1 MALIPEK
8 DWIRKIIQLEKES
21 KKSTKKRVEKALVSA
36 VQKSIPDEKFGILLS
51 GGVDSC
57 LLAFICKKAKADFI
71 CYTVG
76 LDNSPDLPWAMSF
89 AKRFRIPI
97 KVQTFSLDEVHD
109 LFKEA
114 KKSLEHVDILSI
126 GVGSVI
132 LAAMKM
138 AKKDK
143 IKKVFSGLGSEEIFA
158 GYHRHAKVTDVH
170 AECWLRLKT
179 MWKRDMRRDDA
190 IARSLGMEIV
200 APYLDDGLIKEGM
213 GIPPKRKISDE
224 EKKIILREIAEG
236 LGLPKKYAWRSKKAA
251 QYGSWFDKAM
261 LKLTK
266 RKGFKKKDDYLES
279 L

>member
-8 DWIRKIIQLEKES
+8 DWIKKIVKLEKES
-21 KKSTKKRVEKALVSA
+21 KKSTKKKVEKALVNA
-36 VQKSIPDEKFGILLS
+36 IQKRIPKEKFGILLS

-57 LLAFICKKAKADFI
+57 FIAFICKKAKADFI

-76 LDNSPDLPWAMSF
+76 LDNSPDIPWAMSF

-97 KVQTFSLDEVHD
+97 KVKTFSLDEVHE

-114 KKSLEHVDILSI
+114 KKALEHVDILAI

-138 AKKDK
+138 AKKDG
-143 IKKVFSGLGSEEIFA
+143 IKTVFSGLGSEEIFA
-158 GYHRHAKVTDVH
+158 GYHHHAKAKDVH
-170 AECWLRLKT
+170 AECWSRLKT
-179 MWKRDMRRDDA
+179 MWKRDMRRDNS
-190 IARSLGMEIV
+190 IASSLGMEIV
-200 APYLDDGLIKEGM
+200 APFLDDDLIREGM
-213 GIPPKRKISDE
+213 GIPPKRKISEE

-261 LKLTK
+261 FKLTK
-266 RKGFKKKDDYLES
+266 RKGFKKKDDYLRS